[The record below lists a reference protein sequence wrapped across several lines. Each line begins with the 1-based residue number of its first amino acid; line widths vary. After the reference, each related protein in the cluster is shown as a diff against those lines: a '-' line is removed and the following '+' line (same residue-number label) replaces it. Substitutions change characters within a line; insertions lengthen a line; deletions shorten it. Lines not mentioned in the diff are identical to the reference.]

1 MLNFI
6 YGTDSYLME
15 KEAKRLSPGATWR
28 SEGFD
33 VSALRN
39 FSLFGTTS
47 EVWNVSDVKANAEAL
62 IEAAEVALTS
72 DVNLTVLALS
82 PDMRLK
88 VTKALLKGNSK
99 QLKLLDPWD
108 RKGIVALIKT
118 LAEPYGFRFKAKT
131 FELIADSFGN
141 DSGRIDCEFQ
151 KLKSVYPDGLTDEQ
165 AVAAMSKSDTDTVFD
180 FVDAVLDLNLTDAL
194 KLLYA
199 LDEPTQKTVAL
210 LTQKVHN
217 VYCVSLGVPAPIS
230 PAQENFF
237 RRKYNRGSSVYL
249 GILTALNSMSPYPNR
264 NDLIEVI
271 YSSIGGSR

>member
-1 MLNFI
+1 MLNFL
-6 YGTDSYLME
+6 YGSDVYLME
-15 KEAKRLSPGATWR
+15 KEAKRLSPGATWK

-33 VSALRN
+33 VNVLRN
-39 FSLFGTTS
+39 LNLFGVTS
-47 EVWNVSDVKANAEAL
+47 EVWSVSDVKANAEVL
-62 IEAAEVALTS
+62 IEASELALTS
-72 DVNLTVLALS
+72 EVTLTVLALS

-88 VTKALLKGNSK
+88 VTKSLLKGNSK
-99 QLKLLDPWD
+99 QFKLLDPWD

-118 LAEPYGFRFKAKT
+118 LAEPYGFKFKAKT
-131 FELIADSFGN
+131 FEFVADSFGN

-180 FVDAVLDLNLTDAL
+180 FVDAVLDLELAKAL

-237 RRKYNRGSSVYL
+237 KRKYNKGSLVYL

-264 NDLIEVI
+264 DDLTEAL
-271 YSSIGGSR
+271 YNSLGGSR